1 MFSPILITLI
11 IFGVWISYE
20 DIKKRKIRNYSL
32 ALLFLSAVFINI
44 FLTKSF
50 IQLPLFSFL
59 NIAFGV
65 GMAFLIWWA
74 GFWPAADAKLF
85 IVINSLFPIS
95 FYLGNNTYF
104 PGMVI
109 LINSGLILFLVLIV
123 QIIAKTTLKEKINL
137 FLKQAKPSV
146 FFKIFLIVWAMYFIN
161 LFIFPILG
169 IRKEYLI
176 WLLCLL
182 FVFWFFE
189 QKIKVNIFYIVAG
202 IIFFSLFAPFLLNI
216 DFFTI
221 DFFFVVLLLSIAI
234 FVMHALIS
242 LSFSSFTKSVSLKE
256 LQEGMIPAEMIV
268 KENGCFVK
276 RPIVFSTLLSTLRQK
291 NKYKALIGFDTEG
304 LQKKEISKIQFLA
317 KQGLLNFN
325 NLRVAITFPFAP
337 FLFGGAFLT
346 YFLNILR

>member
-1 MFSPILITLI
+1 VGW
-11 IFGVWISYE
+11 IFG
-20 DIKKRKIRNYSL
+20 RQQTQN
-32 ALLFLSAVFINI
+32 F
-44 FLTKSF
+44 
-50 IQLPLFSFL
+50 
-59 NIAFGV
+59 
-65 GMAFLIWWA
+65 
-74 GFWPAADAKLF
+74 F

-202 IIFFSLFAPFLLNI
+202 IIFFSLFTPFLLNI
-216 DFFTI
+216 NFFTI
-221 DFFFVVLLLSIAI
+221 DFFLCRFTFIYCYFCNACSNFSKFFFV
-234 FVMHALIS
+234 
-242 LSFSSFTKSVSLKE
+242 
-256 LQEGMIPAEMIV
+256 
-268 KENGCFVK
+268 
-276 RPIVFSTLLSTLRQK
+276 
-291 NKYKALIGFDTEG
+291 Y
-304 LQKKEISKIQFLA
+304 
-317 KQGLLNFN
+317 
-325 NLRVAITFPFAP
+325 
-337 FLFGGAFLT
+337 
-346 YFLNILR
+346 